1 MTKWVVFLLNLFLE
15 LLKMKELLPK
25 IGLALGSGGP
35 RGLAHIGV
43 IKALEKENIPIDF
56 IAGCSIGAMVGGFYA
71 LTKDIA
77 WIEKI
82 AMETDWRRIISLLAE
97 PSLLSGGLVGGEKIE
112 KFLLDQVGEKKF
124 KDLQI
129 PFAAVATDVNTG
141 EEIRITE
148 GDLVVAIRAS
158 SSVPLIF
165 KPTKR
170 KGRLLVDGGLSN
182 PVPCNVAREMGAD
195 LVIAVNLDTTFFSL
209 SSSSQRFTIVGLLR
223 NSVNLLRYHL
233 AKENVKEADI
243 VINPEAPD
251 VPWTRL
257 NEGKKMIALGEEA
270 TEKVIPLLKKLL

>member
-1 MTKWVVFLLNLFLE
+1 MIS
-15 LLKMKELLPK
+15 KERPK
-25 IGLALGSGGP
+25 IGLVLGSGGP

-43 IKALEKENIPIDF
+43 IKILENEGIPIDF

-82 AMETDWRRIISLLAE
+82 AMETDWRRVISLLAE

-112 KFLLDQVGEKKF
+112 KFLLSKIGGKKF

-129 PFAAVATDVNTG
+129 PFTAVATDINTG
-141 EEIRITE
+141 EEVRITE
-148 GDLVVAIRAS
+148 GDLVIAIRAS

-182 PVPCNVAREMGAD
+182 PVPCDVARKMGAD
-195 LVIAVNLDTTFFSL
+195 IVIAVNLDNYFFRNGNKTLDTNTNGDKLAIHRVVLNSL
-209 SSSSQRFTIVGLLR
+209 NI
-223 NSVNLLRYHL
+223 LRYHL
-233 AKENVKEADI
+233 SQHCVKEANF
-243 VINPEAPD
+243 VITPKVDERSWAQFAN
-251 VPWTRL
+251 
-257 NEGKKMIALGEEA
+257 GQKIIKKGE
-270 TEKVIPLLKKLL
+270 TETQANLLRIKDLIQNKSK